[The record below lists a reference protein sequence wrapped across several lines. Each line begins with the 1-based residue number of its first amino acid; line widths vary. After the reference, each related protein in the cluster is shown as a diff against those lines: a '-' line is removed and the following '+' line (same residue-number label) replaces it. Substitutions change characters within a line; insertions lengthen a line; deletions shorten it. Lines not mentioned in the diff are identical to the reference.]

1 VLFGCQQA
9 SLLGPGNLQTG
20 ALTCGFAQTGGRSQV
35 TKLIRSAAGVTGFTA
50 VSLALFGS
58 GIAAADDYAG
68 QTYSDAS
75 GAIDKA
81 GQKAVI
87 AGSVGSV
94 LAQTDCIVTRSQQA
108 DWLKGSNFSPVT
120 DTVLLWLNC
129 NAKLATAGTPQLA
142 GESGG
147 PRGEGR
153 RGPEGGRGGRP
164 AVDRAER
171 LARSTAAPACGPRR

>member
-1 VLFGCQQA
+1 M
-9 SLLGPGNLQTG
+9 
-20 ALTCGFAQTGGRSQV
+20 

-94 LAQTDCIVTRSQQA
+94 LAQGDCIVTRSQQA

-129 NAKLATAGTPQLA
+129 NAKLATAGTPGNSLA
-142 GESGG
+142 S
-147 PRGEGR
+147 PEGR
-153 RGPEGGRGGRP
+153 AEKAAEAAAQQSTGPSG
-164 AVDRAER
+164 
-171 LARSTAAPACGPRR
+171 

>member
-1 VLFGCQQA
+1 M
-9 SLLGPGNLQTG
+9 
-20 ALTCGFAQTGGRSQV
+20 
-35 TKLIRSAAGVTGFTA
+35 TKLIRSAAGVTGLAA

-129 NAKLATAGTPQLA
+129 NAKLATAGTPGNSLA
-142 GESGG
+142 S
-147 PRGEGR
+147 PEGR
-153 RGPEGGRGGRP
+153 
-164 AVDRAER
+164 AEQ
-171 LARSTAAPACGPRR
+171 AAEAAAQQSTAPSG

>member
-1 VLFGCQQA
+1 M
-9 SLLGPGNLQTG
+9 
-20 ALTCGFAQTGGRSQV
+20 
-35 TKLIRSAAGVTGFTA
+35 TKLIRSAAGVTGLAA

-94 LAQTDCIVTRSQQA
+94 LAQGDCIVTRSQQA

-129 NAKLATAGTPQLA
+129 NAKLATAGTPGNSLA
-142 GESGG
+142 S
-147 PRGEGR
+147 PEGR
-153 RGPEGGRGGRP
+153 
-164 AVDRAER
+164 AEK
-171 LARSTAAPACGPRR
+171 AAEAAAQQSTAPSG

>member
-1 VLFGCQQA
+1 M
-9 SLLGPGNLQTG
+9 
-20 ALTCGFAQTGGRSQV
+20 
-35 TKLIRSAAGVTGFTA
+35 TKLIRSAAGVTGLAA

-75 GAIDKA
+75 GAIGKA

-94 LAQTDCIVTRSQQA
+94 LAQADCIVTRSQQA

-129 NAKLATAGTPQLA
+129 NAKLATAGTPGNSLA
-142 GESGG
+142 S
-147 PRGEGR
+147 PEGR
-153 RGPEGGRGGRP
+153 
-164 AVDRAER
+164 AEK
-171 LARSTAAPACGPRR
+171 AAEDQKAAEAAAQQSTAPSG

>member
-1 VLFGCQQA
+1 M
-9 SLLGPGNLQTG
+9 
-20 ALTCGFAQTGGRSQV
+20 
-35 TKLIRSAAGVTGFTA
+35 TKLIRSAAGVTGLTA

-94 LAQTDCIVTRSQQA
+94 LAQGDCIVTRSQQA

-129 NAKLATAGTPQLA
+129 NAKLATAGTPGNSLA
-142 GESGG
+142 S
-147 PRGEGR
+147 PEGR
-153 RGPEGGRGGRP
+153 
-164 AVDRAER
+164 AEK
-171 LARSTAAPACGPRR
+171 AAEDQKAAEAAAQQSTAPSG

>member
-1 VLFGCQQA
+1 M
-9 SLLGPGNLQTG
+9 
-20 ALTCGFAQTGGRSQV
+20 

-129 NAKLATAGTPQLA
+129 NAKLATAGTPGNSLA
-142 GESGG
+142 S
-147 PRGEGR
+147 PEGR
-153 RGPEGGRGGRP
+153 AEKAAEAAAQQSTGPSG
-164 AVDRAER
+164 
-171 LARSTAAPACGPRR
+171 

>member
-1 VLFGCQQA
+1 M
-9 SLLGPGNLQTG
+9 
-20 ALTCGFAQTGGRSQV
+20 
-35 TKLIRSAAGVTGFTA
+35 TKLIRSAAGVTGLTA

-94 LAQTDCIVTRSQQA
+94 LAQGDCIVTRSQQA

-129 NAKLATAGTPQLA
+129 NAKLATAGTPGNSLA
-142 GESGG
+142 S
-147 PRGEGR
+147 PEGR
-153 RGPEGGRGGRP
+153 
-164 AVDRAER
+164 AEK
-171 LARSTAAPACGPRR
+171 AAEAAAQQSTAPSG

>member
-1 VLFGCQQA
+1 M
-9 SLLGPGNLQTG
+9 
-20 ALTCGFAQTGGRSQV
+20 

-129 NAKLATAGTPQLA
+129 NAKLATAGTPGNSLA
-142 GESGG
+142 S
-147 PRGEGR
+147 PEGR
-153 RGPEGGRGGRP
+153 
-164 AVDRAER
+164 AEK
-171 LARSTAAPACGPRR
+171 AAEAAAQQSTPPSG

>member
-1 VLFGCQQA
+1 M
-9 SLLGPGNLQTG
+9 
-20 ALTCGFAQTGGRSQV
+20 

-94 LAQTDCIVTRSQQA
+94 LAQGDCIVTRSQQA

-129 NAKLATAGTPQLA
+129 NAKLATAGTPGNSLA
-142 GESGG
+142 S
-147 PRGEGR
+147 PEGR
-153 RGPEGGRGGRP
+153 
-164 AVDRAER
+164 AEK
-171 LARSTAAPACGPRR
+171 AAEAAAQQSTAPSG

>member
-1 VLFGCQQA
+1 M
-9 SLLGPGNLQTG
+9 
-20 ALTCGFAQTGGRSQV
+20 

-94 LAQTDCIVTRSQQA
+94 LAQGDCIVTRSQQA

-129 NAKLATAGTPQLA
+129 NAKLATAGTPGNSLA
-142 GESGG
+142 S
-147 PRGEGR
+147 PEGR
-153 RGPEGGRGGRP
+153 
-164 AVDRAER
+164 AEK
-171 LARSTAAPACGPRR
+171 AAEDQKAAEAAAQQSTAPSG